1 MSIPDELFFE
11 LGIGT
16 RMRRLYE
23 QMSADADRIY
33 KETGT
38 DFRVGYFY
46 VVYAL
51 HKRGS
56 MPISEISRLAGFSHS
71 AVSQT
76 VKKLMKFGWLGT
88 CSTEDGRQKLVSL
101 TDAGNKLIDE
111 LMPLWLGLERAV
123 KTAMS
128 EANVD
133 LLAALDGLE
142 NALRGK
148 SMYDRLREE
157 QVIRD
162 KPPFE
167 IVPYDMAYRQAFY
180 DLNIAWVRQYFKVE
194 PIDEKVL
201 SDPEGTILDKGGEI
215 FFAVA
220 DGKAVGAVAMKA
232 EGDGRFEL
240 TKLGVDPTVRKGGM
254 GRALC
259 EKVIERFRARG
270 GKTLYLET
278 NTVLAPAIALYDKI
292 GFVAMDPPVPSP
304 YERANYY
311 MEWRE
316 QAE

>member
-23 QMSADADRIY
+23 QMSADADRVY

-76 VKKLMKFGWLGT
+76 VKKLMKFGWLET

-101 TDAGNKLIDE
+101 TDAGNKLIEE
-111 LMPLWLGLERAV
+111 LMPLWLALERAV
-123 KTAMS
+123 KTAML

-142 NALRGK
+142 NALSAK
-148 SMYDRLREE
+148 SMYERLREE
-157 QVIRD
+157 RVIRD
-162 KPPFE
+162 KPAFE
-167 IVPYDMAYRQAFY
+167 IVPYDTAYRQAFY

-194 PIDEKVL
+194 AIDEKVL

-220 DGKAVGAVAMKA
+220 DGRAVGAVAMKA

-240 TKLGVDPTVRKGGM
+240 TKLGVDATVRKGGM

-270 GKTLYLET
+270 GKTLSKLRG
-278 NTVLAPAIALYDKI
+278 AL
-292 GFVAMDPPVPSP
+292 
-304 YERANYY
+304 
-311 MEWRE
+311 
-316 QAE
+316 

>member
-1 MSIPDELFFE
+1 MSIPDEIFFE

-23 QMSADADRIY
+23 RMSADADRIY
-33 KETGT
+33 EEAGINI
-38 DFRVGYFY
+38 RVSHFY
-46 VVYAL
+46 VIYAL
-51 HKRGS
+51 SVRGS
-56 MPISEISRLAGFSHS
+56 MPISEIARLAGFSHS

-76 VKKLMKFGWLGT
+76 VKRLIGQGIVET
-88 CSTEDGRQKLVSL
+88 TATEDGRQKLVNL
-101 TDAGNKLIDE
+101 TAAGETLVKDVQ
-111 LMPLWLGLERAV
+111 PFWKGLEASV
-123 KTAMS
+123 L
-128 EANVD
+128 EAQGEAGVN

-142 NALRGK
+142 SALDRK
-148 SMYDRLREE
+148 SMYDRLKE
-157 QVIRD
+157 QQARNV
-162 KPPFE
+162 KPSFE
-167 IVPYDMAYRQAFY
+167 IVPYDVAYRQAFY
-180 DLNIAWVRQYFKVE
+180 DLNVAWVKQYFKVE

-240 TKLGVDPTVRKGGM
+240 TKLGVDPNVRQGGI

-259 EKVIERFRARG
+259 IEVINRFQARG

-278 NTVLAPAIALYDKI
+278 NTVLEPAIRLYHRI
-292 GFVAMDPPVPSP
+292 GFKEMEPPVPSP

-311 MEWRE
+311 MEWR
-316 QAE
+316 AAS

>member
-23 QMSADADRIY
+23 QMCGDADKVY
-33 KETGT
+33 KETGS

-51 HKRGS
+51 HMRGS

-76 VKKLMKFGWLGT
+76 VKKLMKFGWLET
-88 CSTEDGRQKLVSL
+88 FSTEDGRQKLVAL
-101 TDAGNKLIDE
+101 TPAGNKLIED
-111 LMPLWLGLERAV
+111 LMPLWLALERAV
-123 KTAMS
+123 KAAMK

-142 NALRGK
+142 NTLRTK

-157 QVIRD
+157 QVIRAR
-162 KPPFE
+162 PTFE
-167 IVPYDMAYRQAFY
+167 IVPYDVAHRQAFY

-215 FFAVA
+215 FFAVVG
-220 DGKAVGAVAMKA
+220 GKAVGAVAMKA
-232 EGDGRFEL
+232 EGEGRFEL
-240 TKLGVDPTVRKGGM
+240 TKLGVDPNVRQGGM

-259 EKVIERFRARG
+259 EKVIERFKARG
-270 GKTLYLET
+270 GTTLYLET
-278 NTVLAPAIALYDKI
+278 NTILTPAITLYHKI
-292 GFVAMDPPVPSP
+292 GFVEMDPPVPSP

-316 QAE
+316 QA